1 MSRRRYEIKKF
12 RALLE
17 TSSDQK
23 MDGEFV
29 FEQKECVAF
38 WREIS
43 AGLRLFPAKRLRIPS
58 VQTRILR
65 PSSDRCL
72 SPGEHETFLFRIF
85 SDS

>member
-43 AGLRLFPAKRLRIPS
+43 AGLRFVWPINCQVSKLA
-58 VQTRILR
+58 
-65 PSSDRCL
+65 
-72 SPGEHETFLFRIF
+72 ETTARSHL
-85 SDS
+85 